1 MPRAE
6 PAAAPETPP
15 TKVGLALSG
24 GGFRA
29 ALFHIGVLARMAEL
43 GLLRQVEVI
52 STVSGGSI
60 VGALYYLHA
69 KRLLETKPDAQIGD
83 ADYVE
88 LVAQVE
94 RDFMAAVQK
103 NIRAR
108 IFLNLWKNFLM
119 AKPSYSRSDRI
130 GDLLDRLLYKPAWPE
145 PRPKRRWGLAD
156 TQIALPE
163 LRIQPAGDDRDF
175 RPDEHNPERSAKV
188 PILTINAT
196 SLNTGHNWRFEA
208 VRMGEPL
215 SRDPRTRRIA
225 AEVDKNRRLDHGYF
239 AADPGPTGHKAI
251 TSRQRNFPL
260 GLAVAASA
268 CVPTLFHPLAIS
280 GLYDGLRLELVD
292 GGVHDNQGVQALF
305 DADCTHLVVSDASGQ
320 MADLNWPATRIPGV
334 AGRSISIYG
343 DRIRDEQ
350 LMHATGRARP
360 IVLVHLRKG
369 LPAEAIAPLAD
380 DGTPVREIPEEE
392 RVGRV
397 RSVDFG
403 VTEETQAKLA
413 RVRTDLDAFGDTE
426 SFSLMLDGYLMSD
439 LELRTCTPLE
449 PLFASDAPG
458 ADASRWRF
466 GAVAP
471 LIGWADPPAWY
482 RRALAASDKRF
493 FKPLTLVPRLRWTL
507 LGLVVLGLALLAAL
521 VIGNAGGIED
531 WLTGAWP
538 RWVTFAIIGG
548 LAVLLIAYVR
558 EQTRWRLLRWGGTL
572 LISILLPLIMAPLL
586 WVSSLITVGLT
597 PLFLRLGR
605 VREP

>member
-43 GLLRQVEVI
+43 GLLRQAEVI

-69 KRLLETKPDAQIGD
+69 KHLLETKPDAQIGD

-88 LVAQVE
+88 LVTRVE
-94 RDFMAAVQK
+94 RDFMVAVQK

-108 IFLNLWKNFLM
+108 IFLNLWKNLLM

-156 TQIALPE
+156 TQIAMPE

-175 RPDEHNPERSAKV
+175 RPDEHNPGRFAKV

-215 SRDPRTRRIA
+215 PRDPRTRRIA

-239 AADPGPTGHKAI
+239 DADPGPRGHKAI
-251 TSRQRNFPL
+251 TSHQREFPL

-350 LMHATGRARP
+350 LMHATGRVQP

-369 LPAEAIAPLAD
+369 LPAEAVAPLAD

-449 PLFASDAPG
+449 PLLAPDAPG
-458 ADASRWRF
+458 ADPARWRF
-466 GAVAP
+466 GAVAHV
-471 LIGWADPPAWY
+471 IGWADPPAWY

-493 FKPLTLVPRLRWTL
+493 FKPLTLVPPLRWTL

-548 LAVLLIAYVR
+548 LAVLLVAYVR
-558 EQTRWRLLRWGGTL
+558 EQTRWRLLRWGGTV
-572 LISILLPLIMAPLL
+572 LISILLPLITAPIL

-597 PLFLRLGR
+597 PFFLRLGR
-605 VREP
+605 VRER

>member
-1 MPRAE
+1 MPRAD
-6 PAAAPETPP
+6 PAAVLEPSP

-43 GLLRQVEVI
+43 GLLRRVQVI

-60 VGALYYLHA
+60 VGALYYLHV
-69 KRLLETKPDAQIGD
+69 KRLLEAKPDAGIDD

-88 LVAQVE
+88 LVARLE
-94 RDFMAAVQK
+94 RDFTAAVQK
-103 NIRAR
+103 NVRAR
-108 IFLNLWKNFLM
+108 IFLNLWKNLLM

-130 GDLLDRLLYKPAWPE
+130 GDLLDRLFYKPAWPE
-145 PRPKRRWGLAD
+145 PRPKRRWGLLD
-156 TQIALPE
+156 TQIALTE

-175 RPDEHNPERSAKV
+175 RPDEHNTERVNKV
-188 PILTINAT
+188 PMLMINAT

-208 VRMGEPL
+208 VRMGEPTP
-215 SRDPRTRRIA
+215 RDARTRRIA
-225 AEVDKNRRLDHGYF
+225 AEVDKNRRLDLGYF
-239 AADPGPTGHKAI
+239 VPDEGPGGHKAI
-251 TSRQRNFPL
+251 TSRQRDFPL

-268 CVPTLFHPLAIS
+268 CVPTLFHPLAVS
-280 GLYDGLRLELVD
+280 GLYDGLRVELVD

-320 MADLNWPATRIPGV
+320 MPDLDWPATRIPGV

-350 LMHATGRARP
+350 LMHATDRARP
-360 IVLVHLRKG
+360 VALVHLRKG
-369 LPAEAIAPLAD
+369 LPAEAVAPLAD
-380 DGTPVREIPEEE
+380 DGSPVREIPEEE
-392 RVGRV
+392 RVGPV

-403 VTEETQAKLA
+403 VLEETQRRLA

-449 PLFASDAPG
+449 PLLAADAPG
-458 ADASRWRF
+458 ADAARWRF

-493 FKPLTLVPRLRWTL
+493 FKPLTLVPILRWTL
-507 LGLVVLGLALLAAL
+507 LALLAATVPLLALL
-521 VIGNAGGIED
+521 VVGNAGGIED
-531 WLTGAWP
+531 WLTGSWP
-538 RWVTFAIIGG
+538 RWLTFAILGG
-548 LAVLLIAYVR
+548 LAVFVFAYVR
-558 EQTRWRLLRWGGTL
+558 EQTRWRFLRIGGTL
-572 LISILLPLIMAPLL
+572 LISVLMPILAAPLL
-586 WVSSLITVGLT
+586 WLSSLVTVGLT

-605 VREP
+605 VRDR

>member
-1 MPRAE
+1 MPSAE
-6 PAAAPETPP
+6 PAELPEPPP

-29 ALFHIGVLARMAEL
+29 ALFHIGVLARVAEL
-43 GLLRQVEVI
+43 GLLRRVQVI

-60 VGALYYLHA
+60 VGALYYLHV
-69 KRLLETKPDAQIGD
+69 KRLLEARPDAEIDD

-88 LVAQVE
+88 LVARLE
-94 RDFMAAVQK
+94 RDFMTAVQK
-103 NIRAR
+103 NVRAR
-108 IFLNLWKNFLM
+108 IFLNLWKNLLM

-130 GDLLDRLLYKPAWPE
+130 GDLLDRLFYKPAWPE
-145 PRPKRRWGLAD
+145 PRPKRRWGLLD
-156 TQIALPE
+156 TQIALTE

-175 RPDEHNPERSAKV
+175 RPDEHNADRANKV
-188 PILTINAT
+188 PMLMINAT

-208 VRMGEPL
+208 VRMGEPMP
-215 SRDPRTRRIA
+215 RDARTRRVA
-225 AEVDKNRRLDHGYF
+225 AEVDKNRRLDLGYYVP
-239 AADPGPTGHKAI
+239 DEGPNGHKAI
-251 TSRQRNFPL
+251 TARQREFPL

-280 GLYDGLRLELVD
+280 GLYDGLRVELVD

-320 MADLNWPATRIPGV
+320 MADLDWPATRIPGV

-350 LMHATGRARP
+350 LMHATNRARP
-360 IVLVHLRKG
+360 IALVHLRKG
-369 LPAEAIAPLAD
+369 LPAEAVAPLAD
-380 DGTPVREIPEEE
+380 DGSPVREIPEEE
-392 RVGRV
+392 RVGPV

-403 VTEETQAKLA
+403 VLEDTQRRLA

-449 PLFASDAPG
+449 SLLAPDALG
-458 ADASRWRF
+458 ADPGRWRF

-471 LIGWADPPAWY
+471 HIGWADPPAWY

-493 FKPLTLVPRLRWTL
+493 FKPLTLVPVLRWTL
-507 LGLVVLGLALLAAL
+507 LALVTAAVLLLALL
-521 VIGNAGGIED
+521 VVGNAGGIED
-531 WLTGAWP
+531 WLTGSWP
-538 RWVTFAIIGG
+538 RWLTFAILGG
-548 LAVLLIAYVR
+548 LAVFTFAYVR
-558 EQTRWRLLRWGGTL
+558 EQTRWRLLRLGSTL
-572 LISILLPLIMAPLL
+572 LISVLMPILAAPIL
-586 WVSSLITVGLT
+586 WLSSLVTVGLN

-605 VREP
+605 VRDG

>member
-1 MPRAE
+1 M
-6 PAAAPETPP
+6 
-15 TKVGLALSG
+15 KVGLALSG

-43 GLLRQVEVI
+43 GVLRRVEVI

-60 VGALYYLHA
+60 VGALYYLQV
-69 KRLLETKPDAQIGD
+69 KRLLETKTDPELGD
-83 ADYVE
+83 GDYVE
-88 LVAQVE
+88 LVAGVE

-108 IFLNLWKNFLM
+108 IFFNLWKNFLM

-130 GDLLDRLLYKPAWPE
+130 GDLLDRLFYKPAWPE

-156 TQIALPE
+156 TQIAMPE

-175 RPDEHNPERSAKV
+175 RPDEHNAGREAKV

-215 SRDPRTRRIA
+215 PRDARSRRIA

-239 AADPGPTGHKAI
+239 TEDPGHHKAI
-251 TSRQRNFPL
+251 TSRQRDFPL

-280 GLYDGLRLELVD
+280 GLYEGLRVELVD

-350 LMHATGRARP
+350 LMHATGRTQP
-360 IVLVHLRKG
+360 VVLVHLRKG
-369 LPAEAIAPLAD
+369 LPAEAVAPLAD

-397 RSVDFG
+397 RSNDFG
-403 VTEETQAKLA
+403 VLEETQASLA

-439 LELRTCTPLE
+439 LELRACTPLE
-449 PLFASDAPG
+449 PLFAPDAPA
-458 ADASRWRF
+458 ADPSRWRF
-466 GAVAP
+466 GAVAH

-482 RRALAASDKRF
+482 RRALAASNKRF
-493 FKPLTLVPRLRWTL
+493 FKPLTLVPLLRWTL
-507 LGLVVLGLALLAAL
+507 LALVVAGLALLAAL
-521 VIGNAGGIED
+521 VIGTAGGIAD
-531 WLTGAWP
+531 WLTGSWP
-538 RWVTFAIIGG
+538 TWVTFAIIGG

-572 LISILLPLIMAPLL
+572 LISILLPLVMAPVL
-586 WVSSLITVGLT
+586 WLSSLVTVGLT

-605 VREP
+605 VRDTNS

>member
-1 MPRAE
+1 MPRAD
-6 PAAAPETPP
+6 PAAVLEPSP

-43 GLLRQVEVI
+43 GLLRRVQVI

-60 VGALYYLHA
+60 VGALYYLHV
-69 KRLLETKPDAQIGD
+69 KRLLEAKPDAGIDD

-88 LVAQVE
+88 LVARLE
-94 RDFMAAVQK
+94 RDFTAAVQK
-103 NIRAR
+103 NVRAR
-108 IFLNLWKNFLM
+108 IFLNLWKNLLM

-130 GDLLDRLLYKPAWPE
+130 GDLLDRLFYKPAWPE
-145 PRPKRRWGLAD
+145 PRPKRRWGLLD
-156 TQIALPE
+156 TQIALTE

-175 RPDEHNPERSAKV
+175 RPDEHNTERVNKV
-188 PILTINAT
+188 PMLMINAT

-208 VRMGEPL
+208 VRMGEPTP
-215 SRDPRTRRIA
+215 RDARTRRIA
-225 AEVDKNRRLDHGYF
+225 AEVDKNRRLDLGYF
-239 AADPGPTGHKAI
+239 VPDEGPGGHKAI
-251 TSRQRNFPL
+251 TSRQRDFPL

-268 CVPTLFHPLAIS
+268 CVPTLFHPLAVS
-280 GLYDGLRLELVD
+280 GLYDGLRVELVD

-320 MADLNWPATRIPGV
+320 MPDLDWPATRIPGV

-350 LMHATGRARP
+350 LMHATDRARP
-360 IVLVHLRKG
+360 VALVHLRKG
-369 LPAEAIAPLAD
+369 LPAEAVAPLAD
-380 DGTPVREIPEEE
+380 DGSPVREIPEEE
-392 RVGRV
+392 RVGPV

-403 VTEETQAKLA
+403 VLEETQRRLA

-449 PLFASDAPG
+449 PLLAADAPG
-458 ADASRWRF
+458 ADAARWRF

-493 FKPLTLVPRLRWTL
+493 FKPLTLVPILRWTL
-507 LGLVVLGLALLAAL
+507 LALLAATVPLLALL
-521 VIGNAGGIED
+521 VVGNAGGIED
-531 WLTGAWP
+531 WLTGSWP
-538 RWVTFAIIGG
+538 RWLTFAILGG
-548 LAVLLIAYVR
+548 LAVFAFAYVR
-558 EQTRWRLLRWGGTL
+558 EQTRWRFLRIGGTL
-572 LISILLPLIMAPLL
+572 LISVLMPILAAPLL
-586 WVSSLITVGLT
+586 WLSSLVTVGLT

-605 VREP
+605 VRDR

>member
-6 PAAAPETPP
+6 PAAVPEISP

-43 GLLRQVEVI
+43 GVLRRVEVI

-60 VGALYYLHA
+60 VGALYYLHV
-69 KRLLETKPDAQIGD
+69 KRLLEAKPDAAIDD

-88 LVAQVE
+88 LVAVVE
-94 RDFMAAVQK
+94 RDFLAAVQM

-108 IFLNLWKNFLM
+108 IFLNLWKNVLM

-130 GDLLDRLLYKPAWPE
+130 GDLLDRLFYKPAWPE

-175 RPDEHNPERSAKV
+175 RPDEHNGGRASKV

-215 SRDPRTRRIA
+215 SRDLRTRRIA

-239 AADPGPTGHKAI
+239 TADEGPNGHKAI
-251 TSRQRNFPL
+251 TSRQRDFPL

-280 GLYDGLRLELVD
+280 GLYDGLRVELVD

-350 LMHATGRARP
+350 LMHATNRAQP
-360 IVLVHLRKG
+360 VVLVHLRKG
-369 LPAEAIAPLAD
+369 LPAEARAPLAD
-380 DGTPVREIPEEE
+380 NGQPVREIPEEE

-403 VTEETQAKLA
+403 VLEETQARLA

-439 LELRTCTPLE
+439 LELRTCTPFE
-449 PLFASDAPG
+449 PLFAPDAPG

-466 GAVAP
+466 GAVAH
-471 LIGWADPPAWY
+471 LIGWADPPGWY
-482 RRALAASDKRF
+482 SRALAASDKRF
-493 FKPLTLVPRLRWTL
+493 FKPLTLVPYLRWTVLALAAVGLVL
-507 LGLVVLGLALLAAL
+507 LGALVV
-521 VIGNAGGIED
+521 GNAGGIGD
-531 WLTGAWP
+531 WLTGSWP
-538 RWVTFAIIGG
+538 IWVTFAILGG
-548 LAVLLIAYVR
+548 LAVLLVAYVR
-558 EQTRWRLLRWGGTL
+558 EQTRWRLLRWGGAV
-572 LISILLPLIMAPLL
+572 LISMLLPLLAAPLL
-586 WVSSLITVGLT
+586 WISSLVTVGLT

-605 VREP
+605 VRDT